1 MKKNRIG
8 VFILVFLLTTG
19 FAAINTYLNLE
30 GSVSLAMKSFS
41 VRFNRAI
48 LNGAN
53 KTDLFNGDKTS
64 IILQHKDI
72 SSQTESTLEYEIKNE
87 SLDYDAEATVTCS
100 SLYDNGTTFTYG
112 ESSDPIK
119 ITVPAGSVGEGSLK
133 IKLGDQ
139 GIDTSVNKGKLYDAL
154 KNARETHQKVV
165 TETDTGEP
173 IYVYKTTSTL
183 DTTNNV
189 VFGGKC
195 WFAIRTTETGGVK
208 LVYNGNPVNG
218 QCLPF
223 GNIRTFGLVPLTK
236 WNKLS
241 DDNAYV
247 GYMYGT
253 PGSTTYEG
261 THANIND
268 SLAKQTIDKW
278 YEDNIKDTKAE
289 AFIEDTV
296 YCNDRSFAE
305 ETTQIPSTTAP
316 STETTTEPTT
326 VIKGVGKTETKY
338 RLDKNSY
345 LCPNPNDRFSVSSEI
360 GNGALKYPIATISAT
375 EGYDA
380 KEFLSFV
387 SFRWYTMTPSSFT
400 TIAQM
405 SGRFEGKP
413 ADISASY
420 DEEVG
425 VVPVISVKNE
435 TLILK
440 GDGTQQS
447 PFMLETE
454 DISNNSYTCKLEV
467 TPISR
472 TEEAEEDLLKNIK
485 TGDEYCIGDECFWV
499 LSADLENRNLKLFAK
514 NNLYV
519 GRIYTTS
526 SQFTTISNSD
536 VLYGKQSASALGYT
550 PTGEYPWI
558 GGVEYSTKSNVYS
571 SSDAKTYVDNYA
583 DYLVSAYGVTVTS
596 KGLITTEELESLG
609 CDTNSR
615 TCKNSWYDWTYGKTY
630 WTMTPAANSTTN
642 VYLVGADGF
651 FGASSYKTVG
661 QRGIRPVITIHVE
674 PVEEEKPDIPVT
686 NRYKLFDT
694 IKNLSKG
701 LDTTNSINYNQKSSV
716 TNGTGVY
723 ETTKTDSGKT
733 VYFYRGVVDNNV
745 IFANSCWKI
754 VRTTETEG
762 TKLIYNGK
770 PKQGVCSNTGDDV
783 LIGKSKYSENVS
795 DNAYVGYMY
804 GTPGSTNYDATH
816 VNTNDSTIKKAVDKW
831 YEDNILNTEYEN
843 ALEDTVYCNDRSLVE
858 AGSNGNNKY
867 SSTSNYASKLGYGT
881 NGTLYGANSRFA
893 NNVVSAKPSL
903 VCTLTNDKF
912 SVTADVGNGALRYP
926 IGLIT
931 ADEVAFAGGVIYQT
945 GPSYSNETYYLYGG
959 GSKFFTMSPNWFDS
973 NKRIA
978 IGAVNAND
986 ANYNG
991 YYGIELANIES
1002 GVRPVI
1008 SLKNSVTYTTGA
1020 GTEINPYVI
1029 DNISDLN
1036 TGDIPTSWQ
1045 DNGVFKNNYLQAYKK
1060 LLTMSLD
1067 EKIGQLIVAHHSSKA
1082 TDAITNYNIAGFT
1095 YFEAD
1100 FTGKT
1105 EASVKSMIANEQAA
1119 SKIPLITAVDEE
1131 GGRVVRISPN
1141 TSLIADEL
1149 TKYPNLFYTNTNNKK
1164 AWKLSK
1170 DLYTESGNNFT
1181 LINQEMKVKLG
1192 VLKRLGLNVNFAPV
1206 VDMAIEGAY
1215 ISDRVIGLDAQGT
1228 AEYAKNVITTS
1239 KGTGVSL
1246 TMKHFPGYGNNSD
1259 THSSG
1264 SVDNKTL
1271 TELKNN
1277 DMIPFI
1283 EGMGVG
1289 GEAIMVSHNTVAA
1302 IDPDNPSSISKP
1314 MHDILRDDLG
1324 FTGIIVTDALDMGAL
1339 NSIANKF
1346 AKAINAGNNLILVQ
1360 DYAAAFNEIKSAVQS
1375 GTITQEQVDKLVFRN
1390 LAWKYYKGLLS

>member
-1 MKKNRIG
+1 MKRNRIG

-100 SLYDNGTTFTYG
+100 SSYDNGTSFTYG

-119 ITVPAGSVGEGSLK
+119 ITVPAGSVGEGSIK
-133 IKLGDQ
+133 VKLGNQ
-139 GIDTSVNKGKLYDAL
+139 ETDTSVNKGTLYDAL
-154 KNARETHQKVV
+154 KNGREDYIRTI
-165 TETDTGEP
+165 TDTDSGTP
-173 IYVYKTTSTL
+173 IYVYRTASTT
-183 DTTNNV
+183 DTSNNII
-189 VFGGKC
+189 FGEKC

-208 LVYNGNPVNG
+208 LIYNGNPVNG

-223 GNIRTFGLVPLTK
+223 GNIKTFGLVPLTK
-236 WNKLS
+236 WNELGN
-241 DDNAYV
+241 DNAYV

-253 PGSTTYEG
+253 PGSSTYEE

-268 SLAKQTIDKW
+268 SSAKKTIDTW
-278 YEDNIKDTKAE
+278 YENNLKDTKYAS
-289 AFIEDTV
+289 FLEDTV
-296 YCNDRSFAE
+296 FCNDRSTVSGTTPDGE
-305 ETTQIPSTTAP
+305 ETTTG
-316 STETTTEPTT
+316 
-326 VIKGVGKTETKY
+326 IKGTGTVTTDYTK
-338 RLDKNSY
+338 SY
-345 LCPNPNDRFSVSSEI
+345 TSYKCPNPNDRFTVSSDL
-360 GNGALKYPIATISAT
+360 GNGSLKYPIATLTRT
-375 EGYDA
+375 EVNDAASYLHFYDF
-380 KEFLSFV
+380 E
-387 SFRWYTMTPSSFT
+387 WYTMTPAAYST
-400 TIAQM
+400 GAAM
-405 SGRFEGKP
+405 SGRLSGNYKEL
-413 ADISASY
+413 DVTSSA
-420 DEEVG
+420 G
-425 VVPVISVKNE
+425 IVPVISIKSG

-447 PFMLETE
+447 PFLLETE
-454 DISNNSYTCKLEV
+454 DISDNSYTCKLEV

-526 SQFTTISNSD
+526 SKYTTISNSD

-571 SSDAKTYVDNYA
+571 SSEAKTYVDNYA
-583 DYLVSAYGVTVTS
+583 DYLVSTYGVTVTS
-596 KGLITTEELESLG
+596 RGLITTDELVSLG
-609 CDTNSR
+609 CDINSR

-630 WTMTPAANSTTN
+630 WTMTPATNSTTN

-651 FGASSYKTVG
+651 FGASSYKTLG

-674 PVEEEKPDIPVT
+674 PVEEEKPDVPVT

-694 IKNLSKG
+694 VKNLSKG
-701 LDTTNSINYNQKSSV
+701 LDTTNSISYSQKSSV
-716 TNGTGVY
+716 SNGTGVY

-804 GTPGSTNYDATH
+804 GTAGSTNYDATH
-816 VNTNDSTIKKAVDKW
+816 ANTNDSTIKKAVDKW

-843 ALEDTVYCNDRSLVE
+843 AIEDTVYCNDRSLVE

-893 NNVVSAKPSL
+893 NNVVTAKPSL

-912 SVTADVGNGALRYP
+912 SVSTDVGNGALKYP
-926 IGLIT
+926 IGLVT
-931 ADEVAFAGGVIYQT
+931 ADEVSFAGGVIYQT
-945 GPSYSNETYYLYGG
+945 GPAYSNETYYLYGG

-991 YYGIELANIES
+991 YYGIELANLVS

-1008 SLKNSVTYTTGA
+1008 SLKNSVTYTTGT

-1036 TGDIPTSWQ
+1036 AGDIPTSWQ

-1067 EKIGQLIVAHHSSKA
+1067 EKIGQLIVAHHSNKA
-1082 TDAITNYNIAGFT
+1082 TDAITNYNIGGFT

-1105 EASVKSMIANEQAA
+1105 EAGVKSMIANEQAA

-1215 ISDRVIGLDAQGT
+1215 ISDRVIGLDAAGT

-1314 MHDILRDDLG
+1314 MHDVLRDDLN
-1324 FTGIIVTDALDMGAL
+1324 FTGVIITDALDMGATKD
-1339 NSIANKF
+1339 IANKF

-1390 LAWKYYKGLLS
+1390 LAWKYYKGLM